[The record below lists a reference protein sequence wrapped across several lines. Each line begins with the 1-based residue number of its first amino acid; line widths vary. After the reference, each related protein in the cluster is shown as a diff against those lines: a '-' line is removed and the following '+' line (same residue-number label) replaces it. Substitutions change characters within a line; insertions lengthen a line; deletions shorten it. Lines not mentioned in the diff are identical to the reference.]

1 MKRFSLFLF
10 LIPLMLN
17 AQLIRH
23 EEGLKPV
30 RDVEIH
36 SDGGVTITWEFPRYF
51 SNTIVE
57 NGTEFER
64 IMYEGFGFLN
74 DIGKPDMPAWIDHIA
89 VPADG
94 DVTMRVLDKEHYAAE
109 QDIKLMPA
117 QEPRQDNYLS
127 EDPPFT
133 MDTVFYQQDIRF
145 PAQYASVDLSQR
157 MRDIQ
162 VARLQIV
169 PFSYNPARKE
179 LKAVKRITVEL
190 TFTSAQKTITDPSIH
205 SAFYTRFLNRYF
217 LNGQIIMEQCE
228 GVHAQNSFSPDPDYL
243 IVATYDHLPAAEK
256 LAEWKM
262 QLGFHPEIIADH
274 SWTASQVKTAIH
286 SRYASYTPKPD
297 FFVIIGD
304 HSTVPGEVHTT
315 HGRTYATDHFYSV
328 MTPLSTSYTA
338 NMGRGRISAT
348 SPAQSEMIVD
358 KIIAYEK
365 TPPMDSTYYQTG
377 VNAAYFQH
385 AGGGYAERR
394 FAQTSED
401 LRNYAMMHGKNVE
414 RVYYTH
420 SNVFPTNWNNTFYSA
435 GEPIPS
441 DLLKPGFPWN
451 GDRHDILSHV
461 NNGTF
466 YVFHRDHGFTQGWGD
481 PAFNNNDV
489 NNMVNADKLP
499 IFFSINCL
507 TGKFI
512 GQECFAE
519 RLLRRNN
526 GGAVGV
532 FAHADISYSGYNDA
546 LSLALFDGIWHD
558 PGLVPN
564 FTGSGG
570 VSNPTIT
577 PHDGIRTGGY
587 LVIHALARM
596 EATWSTNQY
605 TNELFHYFGDP
616 AMEIRVDYPQI
627 ITADPTDSILC
638 NADTTL
644 IIQNLNTDSVLAT
657 LVVDGMPEARK
668 ILRGTQDTLFFNPV
682 AGGNAVLTLSKSTHV
697 PHVDTVH
704 IYGGC
709 PRARIEV
716 SPSKKCVGD
725 SITFS
730 HNSFGNINN
739 YSWTFDTSA
748 TIVQSNNPGPHTL
761 MYASGGIKK
770 VYLTV
775 STPSGLNHT
784 DSVTLDI
791 ASLCDYKMPT
801 AGHIVIDKCQGRLFD
816 DGGPFSNYSNHSD
829 GVVTIAPP
837 GASSISLIFNSFQFE
852 SGVDYLNIHDG
863 SSINAPLIG
872 SYEGSALPNGGVI
885 NSTSNSITLHQLTN
899 QSVNDQ
905 GFELEW
911 QCAYPHTAPVANF
924 KTTDTLTCNGQVA
937 FRDQS
942 LYGPASWQWDFG
954 DGNTSTQQNP
964 VHQYMDNGVYT
975 VMLRVSNTFGTDSV
989 TRVGK
994 VEVNMPGTPTA
1005 QDGIR
1010 CNAGSVSLQATPP
1023 ASGGGYIR
1031 WFSDATSMNVLDT
1044 GNVYVT
1050 PILGNSRSYYLEY
1063 AVDQPIVYGAKYDH
1077 SGSGTFFSSPFVH
1090 YLVFD
1095 VHEPAKLLTAKV
1107 YSNTSGTREIQLRDH
1122 AGNVIEARNVNIPS
1136 GEHRITLNFDLQP
1149 GFNYQLA
1156 GPESPNLY
1164 RNSGGINYPYH
1175 VGDLITIKHSSA
1187 GSNPTGFY
1195 YYFYDWEV
1203 EPPACHSHRLQVNAI
1218 VTDTLTPIA
1227 QFDIST
1233 DTDPQIQFTNNSQYA
1248 TSYYWDFGDGN
1259 TSALPNP
1266 THTYAANGTYDVM
1279 MVASNGCG
1287 KDTVLQQVQVV
1298 ASSIEDYAE
1307 NTMELFPNPTE
1318 GEINI
1323 NLPGEVGQ
1331 EVVLQIVDME
1341 GKHVNAKTYNTTSN
1355 QQTLS
1360 ANLGNLAAGTY
1371 FVLLHTSKKTFMA
1384 KVVVY

>member
-1 MKRFSLFLF
+1 MKRICFFLLFF
-10 LIPLMLN
+10 PLMLN
-17 AQLIRH
+17 AQLSRQEANGEPTRQVTVH
-23 EEGLKPV
+23 PEGA
-30 RDVEIH
+30 
-36 SDGGVTITWEFPRYF
+36 VTITWEFPRYL

-57 NGTEFER
+57 NDTEFER
-64 IMYEGFGFLN
+64 IIYQGFGFLN

-89 VPADG
+89 VPDDG
-94 DVTMRVLDKEHYAAE
+94 DVSVRVMDAQYYPAE
-109 QDIKLMPA
+109 KGVLLMPA

-127 EDPPFT
+127 EDPAFV
-133 MDTVFYQQDIRF
+133 MDTTFYEQDIRF
-145 PAQYASVDLSQR
+145 PAQYANVDLSQR

-162 VARLQIV
+162 VAALQIV
-169 PFSYNPARKE
+169 PFSYNPARQE
-179 LKAVKRITVEL
+179 LQALKSITVEL
-190 TFTSAQKTITDPSIH
+190 TFTSSKNTITDPSMH
-205 SAFYTRFLNRYF
+205 SGFYTRFLGRYF
-217 LNGQIIMEQCE
+217 LNGEVIMRQAE
-228 GVHAQNSFSPDPDYL
+228 GHADASPSQDPDYL
-243 IVATYDHLPAAEK
+243 IVTTIDHIPAAEK
-256 LAEWKM
+256 LATWKM
-262 QLGFHPEIIADH
+262 QLGFRPEIIAEH
-274 SWTASQVKTAIH
+274 SLSAAQVKTAIH

-328 MTPLSTSYTA
+328 MTPISTSYTA
-338 NMGRGRISAT
+338 DMGRGRISAT
-348 SPAQSEMIVD
+348 NPAQSEMIVD

-365 TPPMDSTYYQTG
+365 SPPMDSSYYNTG

-401 LRNYAMMHGKNVE
+401 LRNYAMGRGMNVE

-420 SNVFPTNWNNTFYSA
+420 SYVTPTNWNNTFYSA
-435 GEPIPS
+435 GEPIPTE
-441 DLLKPGFPWN
+441 LLKPGFPWD

-461 NNGTF
+461 NSGVSF
-466 YVFHRDHGFTQGWGD
+466 VFHRDHGYTQGWGD

-489 NNMVNADKLP
+489 NNMANADKLP

-512 GQECFAE
+512 GQESFAE
-519 RLLRRNN
+519 RLLRKNN

-546 LSLALFDGIWHD
+546 LSLALFDGIWSD

-570 VSNPTIT
+570 VSNPSIT
-577 PHDGIRTGGY
+577 PHEGIRTGGF

-616 AMEIRVDYPQI
+616 AMEIRVDYPQL

-638 NADTTL
+638 NVDTAL

-657 LVVDGMPEARK
+657 LVVDGIPEARK

-682 AGGNAVLTLSKSTHV
+682 AGGNALLTLSKSAHA

-716 SPSKKCVGD
+716 SQSKQCVGD

-730 HNSFGNINN
+730 HSSFGNINS

-748 TIVQSNNPGPHTL
+748 TIAQSNNPGPHTL
-761 MYASGGIKK
+761 TYTSGGMKK

-775 STPSGLNHT
+775 STPSGLLHT
-784 DSVTLDI
+784 DSVILDI
-791 ASLCDYKMPT
+791 ASLCDYKMP
-801 AGHIVIDKCQGRLFD
+801 ASGHIIIDKCSGRLFD
-816 DGGPFSNYSNHSD
+816 DGGPFSNYSNNAD
-829 GVVTIAPP
+829 GMVTIAPP
-837 GASSISLIFNSFQFE
+837 GASSISLVFNSFQFE
-852 SGVDYLNIHDG
+852 PAYDYLNIHDG

-872 SYEGSALPNGGVI
+872 SYEGATLPNGGVI

-899 QSVNDQ
+899 QSVNES

-924 KTTDTLTCNGQVA
+924 KTTDTMSCNGQVA

-942 LYGPASWQWDFG
+942 LYGPSSWLWQFG
-954 DGNTSTQQNP
+954 DGSTSTQQNP

-975 VMLRVSNTFGTDSV
+975 VKLLVSNSFGVDSV
-989 TRVGK
+989 VKAAK

-1005 QDGIR
+1005 QDAIR
-1010 CNAGSVSLQATPP
+1010 CNAGSLSLQATPP
-1023 ASGGGYIR
+1023 PSGGGYIR
-1031 WFSDATSMNVLDT
+1031 WFSDATSMNVLGT
-1044 GNVYVT
+1044 GDVYVT
-1050 PILGNSRSYYLEY
+1050 PILGNSRSYFLEY
-1063 AVDQPIVYGAKYDH
+1063 ASDEPIAYGAKYDH
-1077 SGSGTFFSSPFVH
+1077 SGSGGFFESPFVH

-1095 VHEPAKLLTAKV
+1095 VHEPGRLLTVKV
-1107 YSNTSGTREIQLRDH
+1107 YSNASKSREIQLRDH
-1122 AGNVIEARNVNIPS
+1122 AGNVIESRIVNIPA

-1156 GPESPNLY
+1156 GPASPNLY
-1164 RNSGGINYPYH
+1164 RNSGSVNYPYT
-1175 VGDLITIKHSSA
+1175 VDDLITIKHSSA
-1187 GSNPTGFY
+1187 GSNPGGYY

-1203 EPPACHSHRLQVNAI
+1203 EPPACHSHRVQVDAI
-1218 VTDTLTPIA
+1218 VSDTLSPVS
-1227 QFDIST
+1227 QFSINMDA
-1233 DTDPQIQFTNNSQYA
+1233 DPEIQFTSNSLYA

-1259 TSALPNP
+1259 TTAMANP
-1266 THTYAANGTYDVM
+1266 THTYAANGMYDVM
-1279 MVASNGCG
+1279 LVASNSCG
-1287 KDTVLQQVQVV
+1287 KDTLVKQVQVV
-1298 ASSIEDYAE
+1298 ASSIEEYAE
-1307 NTMELFPNPTE
+1307 NSMEVFPNPTE
-1318 GEINI
+1318 GELNI
-1323 NLPGEVGQ
+1323 QLPEGVNGV
-1331 EVVLQIVDME
+1331 VVLQMVDQA
-1341 GKHVNAKTYNTTSN
+1341 GNHVSAQSLEAKNQKTITTR
-1355 QQTLS
+1355 LD
-1360 ANLGNLAAGTY
+1360 NLAAGTY
-1371 FVLLHTSKKTFMA
+1371 FVLLHDGHKTYMA